1 MSKYTIDLSYEITD
15 QIVVDQLRD
24 TWERLKLD
32 IGANNHV
39 FVWGDQEADDAE
51 IQKHI
56 DALSGSNTVV
66 MVALGANIKILFKLR
81 AVQRRAT
88 LGTFTPQTFWNL
100 TGF

>member
-1 MSKYTIDLSYEITD
+1 MSKISVELEWEAIDH
-15 QIVVDQLRD
+15 IVVSQLRD

-56 DALSGSNTVV
+56 DALEVV
-66 MVALGANIKILFKLR
+66 LKWYS
-81 AVQRRAT
+81 
-88 LGTFTPQTFWNL
+88 TPDQL
-100 TGF
+100 IEMGLKDDA